1 MILISLL
8 PSPPGSMKLSRK
20 VGLVL
25 GCLILANTCGW
36 AQNPTAEP
44 QTSAE
49 PVRSSITVVGN
60 IETEAPAF
68 VSTMN
73 RDRKSTRLNSSHQII
88 SYSVFCLTNN
98 YVETPSR
105 TLTAR
110 LVLACPNHYIPAVV
124 VRQTHASTAE
134 LHDTVTAIWQSAGSL
149 NRMATPRL

>member
-8 PSPPGSMKLSRK
+8 LSPPGSMRLSRK

-25 GCLILANTCGW
+25 GCLIIANTCGW

-68 VSTMN
+68 VST
-73 RDRKSTRLNSSHQII
+73 
-88 SYSVFCLTNN
+88 
-98 YVETPSR
+98 
-105 TLTAR
+105 
-110 LVLACPNHYIPAVV
+110 
-124 VRQTHASTAE
+124 
-134 LHDTVTAIWQSAGSL
+134 L
-149 NRMATPRL
+149 NRERIEEQPGINLDDRLRAIPGFTLFRRSSS

>member
-8 PSPPGSMKLSRK
+8 LSPPGSMKLLRK

-36 AQNPTAEP
+36 AQNPTDEP
-44 QTSAE
+44 PPASPE

-73 RDRKSTRLNSSHQII
+73 QQRIEEQPGINLDDRLRAIPG
-88 SYSVFCLTNN
+88 F
-98 YVETPSR
+98 
-105 TLTAR
+105 TLFR
-110 LVLACPNHYIPAVV
+110 
-124 VRQTHASTAE
+124 
-134 LHDTVTAIWQSAGSL
+134 
-149 NRMATPRL
+149 